1 MKVLFVNQSFWP
13 DVAPTAQH
21 AHDLARALAREGD
34 EVTVIT
40 SRSIYGEAGGTL
52 PRQETVDGIRIRR
65 VTSALFGKAGLF
77 ARAVD
82 FVVFGI
88 AAAFRALLL
97 PRQDVVVCLTTPPF
111 IGLVGVL
118 LKALRGTRYV
128 LWSMDLYPDVPV
140 TAGVLREGSL
150 AHRAFDAIE
159 RFCLRRADLVVV
171 LGRCM
176 QERVLAKGIDPAR
189 VRCINV
195 WSDPA
200 ELGTRPASQSPFRA
214 EWGLGERFVVQYS
227 GNFGIGHDLDAVAD
241 AAVRLAGDRGIGW
254 AVVGGGV
261 LKRELESIVAARGV
275 GNVVFR
281 PYQPRSR
288 LGELIAL
295 GDVHIVSVAPG
306 FEGLLVPSKFYGVL
320 AAGRPTIF
328 IGSHGSEIARVIDEE
343 GCGIVVPNGDGAALA
358 AAIVRLRDDPALA
371 REMGE
376 RGRRAAERK
385 YGTDSACARWRA
397 ALVEVAR
404 RDR

>member
-1 MKVLFVNQSFWP
+1 M
-13 DVAPTAQH
+13 
-21 AHDLARALAREGD
+21 
-34 EVTVIT
+34 
-40 SRSIYGEAGGTL
+40 
-52 PRQETVDGIRIRR
+52 
-65 VTSALFGKAGLF
+65 
-77 ARAVD
+77 
-82 FVVFGI
+82 
-88 AAAFRALLL
+88 
-97 PRQDVVVCLTTPPF
+97 
-111 IGLVGVL
+111 
-118 LKALRGTRYV
+118 
-128 LWSMDLYPDVPV
+128 
-140 TAGVLREGSL
+140 
-150 AHRAFDAIE
+150 
-159 RFCLRRADLVVV
+159 
-171 LGRCM
+171 
-176 QERVLAKGIDPAR
+176 
-189 VRCINV
+189 
-195 WSDPA
+195 
-200 ELGTRPASQSPFRA
+200 
-214 EWGLGERFVVQYS
+214 
-227 GNFGIGHDLDAVAD
+227 
-241 AAVRLAGDRGIGW
+241 
-254 AVVGGGV
+254 
-261 LKRELESIVAARGV
+261 